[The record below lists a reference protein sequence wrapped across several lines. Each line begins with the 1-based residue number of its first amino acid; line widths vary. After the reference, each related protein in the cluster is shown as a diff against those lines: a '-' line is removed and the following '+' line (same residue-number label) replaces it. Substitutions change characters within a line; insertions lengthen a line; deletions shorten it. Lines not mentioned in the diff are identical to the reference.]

1 MMTAYLIFQTL
12 PSSASS
18 PFLPFWPSF
27 WPSRISCQEWAM
39 AGDGGRWRAMAGDGD
54 GDGDRIA
61 GKDSVGWR

>member
-1 MMTAYLIFQTL
+1 
-12 PSSASS
+12 
-18 PFLPFWPSF
+18 
-27 WPSRISCQEWAM
+27 M